1 MMITHKH
8 LAAEG
13 CRKQDAVVQQ
23 DLEQEVAVH
32 FGISEYR
39 KLPIYNI
46 GNTGSAMSFVHT
58 MSQKSARK
66 IRTLR
71 KKTADIFLCL
81 FENSKNR

>member
-39 KLPIYNI
+39 KLPIYRQYRI
-46 GNTGSAMSFVHT
+46 GHVIRSYYVSKKCPENPDFAQENRRHFFV
-58 MSQKSARK
+58 S
-66 IRTLR
+66 L
-71 KKTADIFLCL
+71 
-81 FENSKNR
+81 

>member
-46 GNTGSAMSFVHT
+46 GNTGSAMSFVHYV
-58 MSQKSARK
+58 S
-66 IRTLR
+66 
-71 KKTADIFLCL
+71 KKCP
-81 FENSKNR
+81 ENPDFAQENRRHFFVSL